1 MTKRPPPSTSA
12 ARALVA
18 FLTSHEARE
27 EETLAGYRLLA
38 ESLPTAGLR
47 YVARLILSDEQR
59 HHQFFG
65 DLSETVLAFEDLA
78 ARGMPIPPIH
88 GEADPAARQS
98 ALHSLEQ
105 FITREEQER
114 TDLERLAADLEAS
127 QGTTLWPLIV
137 QIMQEDTERHIRLLE
152 FMRAELL

>member
-1 MTKRPPPSTSA
+1 MTKPPPTTSA

-27 EETLAGYRLLA
+27 EETLAGYRQLA
-38 ESLPTAGLR
+38 EALPTAGLR

-78 ARGMPIPPIH
+78 ARGMPVPPIS
-88 GEADPAARQS
+88 GEADPTARQN
-98 ALHSLEQ
+98 ALQSLEQ
-105 FITREEQER
+105 FIRLEQEEQ
-114 TDLERLAADLEAS
+114 TDLERLAADLKPS
-127 QGTTLWPLIV
+127 QETTLWSVIV
-137 QIMQEDTERHIRLLE
+137 QIMREDTERHIRLLE
-152 FMRAELL
+152 FMRTRLL

>member
-1 MTKRPPPSTSA
+1 MTKPPPTTSA

-27 EETLAGYRLLA
+27 EETLAGYRQLA
-38 ESLPTAGLR
+38 EVLPTAGLR

-78 ARGMPIPPIH
+78 ARGMPVPPIS
-88 GEADPAARQS
+88 GEADPTARQN
-98 ALHSLEQ
+98 ALQSLEQ
-105 FITREEQER
+105 FIRLEQEEQ
-114 TDLERLAADLEAS
+114 TDLERLAVDLKPS
-127 QGTTLWPLIV
+127 QETTLWSVIV
-137 QIMQEDTERHIRLLE
+137 QIMREDTERHIRLLE
-152 FMRAELL
+152 FMRTRLL